1 MPSIIAQPNG
11 QHLSFPEI
19 MESNILAENIKPAQL
34 SSIFGFGPGACLWD
48 VVFVSLD
55 ISPGNLPGVDD
66 KVNSVAQIGISMLDT
81 RSFSSVSA
89 DHVPRPLVSRHFVVR
104 GHEKMAEA
112 ALDFRYGSSEHI
124 DQTDVNDLII
134 KLLHIPDGNIEPP
147 EQKYRSIILVGH
159 GLDANLLILRQRGI
173 IIDGVNTI
181 AGKLDTMSLGSDDK
195 DPNFEFL
202 SLVKPVD
209 CPRKHLRHAG
219 NDSNIVL
226 QALLLFIH
234 YEQDP
239 NPQSWDETRDLL
251 YLKIL
256 GSGGYSRSDRN

>member
-1 MPSIIAQPNG
+1 MEPNI
-11 QHLSFPEI
+11 F
-19 MESNILAENIKPAQL
+19 AENVKPAQL
-34 SSIFGFGPGACLWD
+34 SSIFGFGPGARLWD

-66 KVNSVAQIGISMLDT
+66 KVNSVAQVGISMLDT

-89 DHVPRPLVSRHFVVR
+89 DHVPGPLVSRHFIVK
-104 GHEKMAEA
+104 GHEKSAEA
-112 ALDFRYGSSEHI
+112 VMGFLYGSSEHV

-134 KLLHIPDGNIEPP
+134 KLLHIPDGNIEPS

-159 GLDANLLILRQRGI
+159 GLDANLLLLRQRGI
-173 IIDGVNTI
+173 VIDGVNTI
-181 AGKLDTMSLGSDDK
+181 AGKLDTTSLGSDDK

-202 SLVKPVD
+202 SLIKPVG

-239 NPQSWDETRDLL
+239 DTQSWDEARDLS

-256 GSGGYSRSDRN
+256 GSGGYSHSDMN